1 MGYDFKNASGNFRL
15 NYFAWPCALTLAK
28 NFGWEPMGTVLQ
40 NEAVRIPD
48 GLDISDDEYVKR
60 TVKSWKGYYD
70 YSEFQL
76 VIKEDALNLG
86 RALKKAVEVIPD
98 ERVFIDGFS
107 VSVIADGIPIE
118 SNGAK
123 NKDDFLKII
132 SNRILE
138 DNKKSKKQSYAIA
151 RFSGLGN
158 KAHLNDF
165 IKFCMNGE
173 FYIS

>member
-1 MGYDFKNASGNFRL
+1 MGYNFKNASENFRL

-28 NFGWEPMGTVLQ
+28 NFGWKPMGTVLQ
-40 NEAVRIPD
+40 KEAVRIPD
-48 GLDISDDEYVKR
+48 ELDISDDEYVKR
-60 TVKSWKGYYD
+60 TVKNWKGD
-70 YSEFQL
+70 YNCSEFQL

-98 ERVFIDGFS
+98 EKVILHGFS
-107 VSVIADGIPIE
+107 ASVISDGILIA

-123 NKDDFLKII
+123 NKDDVLKII

-151 RFSGLGN
+151 RFSGLEN
-158 KAHLNDF
+158 KGHINDF

-173 FYIS
+173 FYIR

>member
-40 NEAVRIPD
+40 KEAVRIPD

-70 YSEFQL
+70 FNEFQL

-98 ERVFIDGFS
+98 ERVPLYGFS
-107 VSVIADGIPIE
+107 VSVLSDSIPIK

-132 SNRILE
+132 NNRILE